1 MAQSYLRTI
10 EFKVKDA
17 ALKDAVGKLGK
28 SLGSIDKNVAQINKS
43 FTGLSKSL
51 KGVAAEFRQIAKSS
65 EKLAKSSGKQKSPID
80 PKQLTKSAI
89 GIKKIKSLL
98 ADLDQKGAL
107 TVGSGK
113 TAGFNAKLKELRE
126 TLKGFA
132 GSGGALAQSEAG
144 LRKQATAFNTIAA
157 NSRVSTDATKVYAQA
172 VTGLTKAEQALGL
185 AQLKRVQVQK
195 TAYAT

>member
-17 ALKDAVGKLGK
+17 ALKDAVNKLGK

-89 GIKKIKSLL
+89 GIKKINALL
-98 ADLDQKGAL
+98 SDLNQKGAL

-113 TAGFNAKLKELRE
+113 TADFNNKLKELR
-126 TLKGFA
+126 L
-132 GSGGALAQSEAG
+132 SL
-144 LRKQATAFNTIAA
+144 IHI
-157 NSRVSTDATKVYAQA
+157 
-172 VTGLTKAEQALGL
+172 
-185 AQLKRVQVQK
+185 
-195 TAYAT
+195 